1 MRTEIEEAFKEFV
14 EQNRRDA
21 LNMAA
26 AEPANWEVG
35 GAS

>member
-1 MRTEIEEAFKEFV
+1 MRTEIEEAFKKFIE
-14 EQNRRDA
+14 EKWRDV

-35 GAS
+35 GTS